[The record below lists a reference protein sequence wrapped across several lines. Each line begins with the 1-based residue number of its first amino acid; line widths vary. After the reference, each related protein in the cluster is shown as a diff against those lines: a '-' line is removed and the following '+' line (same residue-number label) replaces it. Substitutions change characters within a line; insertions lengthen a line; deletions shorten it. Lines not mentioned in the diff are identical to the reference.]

1 MDEVKEI
8 ANVTAV
14 DKDGNDITKDIV
26 GWPEKLPAEYG
37 ETIYKLN
44 VTDTYGNVGYL
55 NIEIDFEKVRN

>member
-14 DKDGNDITKDIV
+14 DKDGNDITKDIEA
-26 GWPEKLPAEYG
+26 GLKLPAEYG

>member
-26 GWPEKLPAEYG
+26 GWPEKFQQSMV
-37 ETIYKLN
+37 KLF
-44 VTDTYGNVGYL
+44 
-55 NIEIDFEKVRN
+55 IS